1 MITTATPAGDWLA
14 IVPIALPIIA
24 GASLL
29 MLRKRLHWQAPI
41 AVATLALVSL
51 ATMALFVRVWTSGT
65 VVMTMGR
72 WLPPFGISFT
82 VDVLGALFACTAS
95 LVALA
100 CGVAAVQ
107 SIERPARRYGYFPFL
122 LLTSVGVNG
131 AFLTGDIFNMYVWF
145 EVFLISSFGLLVV
158 GSTRAQLDGTL
169 KYGVLNLIGTTLF
182 LIATGYLYGVLG
194 TLNMADIVRKVPQLD
209 GAPLMTLAALYLTA
223 FAMKA
228 AAFPVQAW
236 LPAAYHTPNV
246 VTSAFFGG
254 VLTKVGVYA
263 LLRVLV
269 LLFPMQLAGLS
280 GVMAWIAA
288 VTMVLGALGA
298 LAQSDIRRMVGF
310 LVISGVGVML
320 SGLAIGTGPAL
331 AGGIFYALHSMVA
344 LTAFYLLAGFIADRA
359 GSASLHVLGGLS
371 SVPLLTGVAFILM
384 LCIAGLPPGSGLWP
398 KIMVVRAALEAQHG
412 WLTAAILVSSL
423 LTIITLGR
431 FFLLTVWRPAVADA
445 VLAEGKRSSWPGPML
460 ALTAVALLM
469 GLYPEPFVQA
479 ASRAADGLLD
489 PAAYVQAVFG
499 GQN

>member
-1 MITTATPAGDWLA
+1 
-14 IVPIALPIIA
+14 
-24 GASLL
+24 

-41 AVATLALVSL
+41 SVATLALVAL
-51 ATMALFVRVWTSGT
+51 AAAALLYRVWTGGT

-72 WLPPFGISFT
+72 WLPPFGITFT

-95 LVALA
+95 FVALA
-100 CGVAAVQ
+100 CGVSAAQ
-107 SIERPARRYGYFPFL
+107 SIETPARRYGYFPFL

-158 GSTRAQLDGTL
+158 GSSRAQLDGTL

-182 LIATGYLYGVLG
+182 LIATGYLYGILG
-194 TLNMADIVRKVPQLD
+194 TLNMADIVRKVPEVS

-269 LLFPMQLAGLS
+269 LLFPLQLTGLS
-280 GVMAWIAA
+280 GVIGWVAA

-298 LAQSDIRRMVGF
+298 LAQSDLRRMIGF

-359 GSASLHVLGGLS
+359 GSSSFHVLGGLS
-371 SVPLLTGVAFILM
+371 AAPLLTAVAFILM
-384 LCIAGLPPGSGLWP
+384 LSIAGLPPGSGLWP

-412 WLTAAILVSSL
+412 WLTAAILLSSL

-431 FFLLTVWRPAVADA
+431 FFLLTFWRPQIAEAIAAVPTKA
-445 VLAEGKRSSWPGPML
+445 KWPGPLL
-460 ALTAVALLM
+460 ALTAIALLM
-469 GLYPEPFVQA
+469 GLYPEPFVLA
-479 ASRAADGLLD
+479 ATQAADGLLD
-489 PAAYVQAVFG
+489 PTAYVQSVFG
-499 GQN
+499 GHR

>member
-1 MITTATPAGDWLA
+1 MITTATPAGVWLA

-51 ATMALFVRVWTSGT
+51 ATMALFMRVWTSGT

-107 SIERPARRYGYFPFL
+107 SIELPARRYGYFPFL

-194 TLNMADIVRKVPQLD
+194 TLNMADIVRKVPELD

-246 VTSAFFGG
+246 VTSAFFG
-254 VLTKVGVYA
+254 VYA

-269 LLFPMQLAGLS
+269 LLFPLQLAGLS
-280 GVMAWIAA
+280 GVIAWIAA
-288 VTMVLGALGA
+288 ATMVLGALGA

-320 SGLAIGTGPAL
+320 AGLAIGTGPAL
-331 AGGIFYALHSMVA
+331 AGGIFYALHSMIA
-344 LTAFYLLAGFIADRA
+344 LTAFYLLAGFIVDRA

-371 SVPLLTGVAFILM
+371 SVPLLTTVAFILM

-431 FFLLTVWRPAVADA
+431 FFLLTFWRPAVADA
-445 VLAEGKRSSWPGPML
+445 VLVEAKQPSWPGPML
-460 ALTAVALLM
+460 LLTAIALLM
-469 GLYPEPFVQA
+469 GVYPEPFVQA

-489 PAAYVQAVFG
+489 PASYVQAVFG
-499 GQN
+499 GRT